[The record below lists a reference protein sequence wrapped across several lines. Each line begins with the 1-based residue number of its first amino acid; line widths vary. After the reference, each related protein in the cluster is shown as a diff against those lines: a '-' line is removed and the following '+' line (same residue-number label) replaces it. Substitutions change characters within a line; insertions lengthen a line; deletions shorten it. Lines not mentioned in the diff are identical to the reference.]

1 MTSTRAHP
9 ARTRHPGAAGAGN
22 AGRLCAAHAW
32 TVRRPLTAFLII
44 VFGLAYPLMAMPV
57 LAVRGVMPGGG
68 LVARLP
74 VPPDELAGLLLAV
87 GALLPAGMYVTWAAE
102 GRAGVRRLLSRMV
115 RWRVGVGWWLAVLIG
130 LPVLTVGIALLR
142 GDTPRSVDPV
152 DLVVSQVGLLA
163 VNLAL
168 VNIWEEAAWVGVFQS
183 RLERRHNIFVA
194 ALLTAVPF
202 GFAHWPLAFF
212 GDVTSGSA
220 AVALAAY
227 LTLGVIFR
235 PMLGVFLRGT
245 RGSVLLVA
253 LLHSVFNRTNNDNG
267 IAAGLL
273 DGDGRRLA
281 TLIAVI
287 ALTGATAVLIRRRLG
302 LTRGADTPC
311 RPLDVPPVDP
321 GKSQGVIVNKH

>member
-22 AGRLCAAHAW
+22 AGRLCAVHAW

-44 VFGLAYPLMAMPV
+44 VFALAYPLMAMPV
-57 LAVRGVMPGGG
+57 LAVRGVIPGGG

-87 GALLPAGMYVTWAAE
+87 GALLPAAMYVTWATE
-102 GRAGVRRLLSRMV
+102 GRAGVRRLLSRML

-130 LPVLTVGIALLR
+130 LPVLTVGIALLL

-152 DLVVSQVGLLA
+152 ELVVSQLGLLA

-168 VNIWEEAAWVGVFQS
+168 VNIWEEAAWSGVFQS
-183 RLERRHNIFVA
+183 RLERRHNVFVA

-202 GFAHWPLAFF
+202 GFVHWPLAFF
-212 GDVTSGSA
+212 GDVTVGSA
-220 AVALAAY
+220 AVALLAY

-245 RGSVLLVA
+245 RDSVLLVA
-253 LLHSVFNRTNNDNG
+253 LLHSVFNRTNNGNG

-273 DGDGRRLA
+273 DGDGRQV
-281 TLIAVI
+281 AVLV
-287 ALTGATAVLIRRRLG
+287 AAVVLTGVTALVLRRRLG
-302 LTRGADTPC
+302 RAERAALDALDPVRG
-311 RPLDVPPVDP
+311 
-321 GKSQGVIVNKH
+321 